1 VAGPSK
7 KPTTSAGTGTSG
19 GSSYEPKYLPYAI
32 ENKRPKYDS
41 GEARRL
47 ANREWYKRNKKWKK
61 SYNENYYRNNIDH
74 FREYFKAKRQAA
86 KDAQNRSRAA
96 ASNAKVM
103 KGLRNGDEAYDVAQ
117 ARLHK
122 ANVDAH
128 DAKVELDAARS
139 NLKLA
144 LKDYWWY
151 VDQHKKMK
159 VSEAWSDGFA
169 QIRAAGK
176 SFIDKFR
183 SKKTG

>member
-1 VAGPSK
+1 MAGPSK
-7 KPTTSAGTGTSG
+7 KPTTSAGTGANG

-47 ANREWYKRNKKWKK
+47 ANREWYKKNRYWKQK
-61 SYNENYYRNNIDH
+61 YNEQYYHDNIDY
-74 FREYFKAKRQAA
+74 FREYFKAKRKAA

-96 ASNAKVM
+96 TSNAKVM

-159 VSEAWSDGFA
+159 VSEAWSDGMS

-183 SKKTG
+183 SKKT